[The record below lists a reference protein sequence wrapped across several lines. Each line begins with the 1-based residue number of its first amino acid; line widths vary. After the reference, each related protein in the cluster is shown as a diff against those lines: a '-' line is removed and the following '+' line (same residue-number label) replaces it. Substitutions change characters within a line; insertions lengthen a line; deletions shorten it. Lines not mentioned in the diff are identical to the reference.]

1 MLCPT
6 HDNYTRRDFF
16 FAMLWFCLTSF
27 FCADGINLMHH
38 YTYYI
43 VNILRFGY
51 VISDIL
57 PNGRICIQN
66 SQCLIHCTIWSNGS
80 GLGPKAELA
89 IKFWIILKIF
99 FFDFLDRNLWI
110 ILNVNKF
117 ILSNDRIQRILGLG
131 STPILVESMFVSL
144 MSFRSKNYYYWN
156 PTLCWRFAV

>member
-1 MLCPT
+1 MVIT
-6 HDNYTRRDFF
+6 IRNDDDHRRRIFF
-16 FAMLWFCLTSF
+16 YFQFVSIEKCFVPRTTITQEEIFSLQCFDSVWRRF
-27 FCADGINLMHH
+27 FVLMASTWCITIH

-110 ILNVNKF
+110 MLNVNKF
-117 ILSNDRIQRILGLG
+117 ILSNDRIQWILSLG
-131 STPILVESMFVSL
+131 
-144 MSFRSKNYYYWN
+144 
-156 PTLCWRFAV
+156 